1 MINAILYE
9 NEGELVSANKAHSFA
24 PAKWYF
30 FKNRVRQEYPS
41 LDEAVEAVKAQKNDD
56 FGFKKDGQPVTN
68 VKLIRQLTESDYKT
82 LI

>member
-1 MINAILYE
+1 MINAIL
-9 NEGELVSANKAHSFA
+9 
-24 PAKWYF
+24 
-30 FKNRVRQEYPS
+30 
-41 LDEAVEAVKAQKNDD
+41 DEAIEAVKAQKNDD